1 MFILVS
7 KASTV
12 SFREQEQVNRH
23 LNSQLMQ
30 VVQSRNRFKMGMIV
44 LYTARVPITSQTNLM
59 GWNWVMILIII
70 AMSSILTILKTMMET
85 MRMEV
90 QPSTPQS
97 SARAK
102 SVAYKTLLTN
112 TLKCSIIWKAIKLH
126 NLS

>member
-1 MFILVS
+1 MLILVS

-30 VVQSRNRFKMGMIV
+30 VVQSSNMFKMGMIV

-59 GWNWVMILIII
+59 GWNWAMILIIT

-90 QPSTPQS
+90 LPSTPQS

-112 TLKCSIIWKAIKLH
+112 TPKCSIIWKAIKLH